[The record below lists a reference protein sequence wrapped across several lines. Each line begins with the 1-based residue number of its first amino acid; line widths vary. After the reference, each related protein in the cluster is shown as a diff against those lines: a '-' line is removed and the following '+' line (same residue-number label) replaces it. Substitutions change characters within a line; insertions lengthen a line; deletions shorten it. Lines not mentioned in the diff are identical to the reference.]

1 MAAARVST
9 AVRDTLVV
17 ETCMSG
23 DPELNE
29 WRVLR
34 DQFHALVRGGS
45 DDIEDILDAQFR
57 RRFIQLINQV
67 AQRESRTDREAQ

>member
-1 MAAARVST
+1 
-9 AVRDTLVV
+9 
-17 ETCMSG
+17 MSG

-57 RRFIQLINQV
+57 RRFSQLIDQ
-67 AQRESRTDREAQ
+67 AAKRESRTDREA

>member
-1 MAAARVST
+1 
-9 AVRDTLVV
+9 
-17 ETCMSG
+17 MSG

-57 RRFIQLINQV
+57 RRFSQLINQV
-67 AQRESRTDREAQ
+67 AERESRTDREAQ